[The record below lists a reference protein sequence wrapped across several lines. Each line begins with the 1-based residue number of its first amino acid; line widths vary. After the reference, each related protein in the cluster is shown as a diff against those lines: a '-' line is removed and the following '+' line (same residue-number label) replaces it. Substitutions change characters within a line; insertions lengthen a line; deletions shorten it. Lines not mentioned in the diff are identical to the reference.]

1 MPDQCPKTHV
11 CQNGTKDPRCEMNRV
26 SIHTIKYHFLAIV
39 RNGFANQE
47 RADLFRWARDAMLPP
62 DDQRR

>member
-1 MPDQCPKTHV
+1 MPDQYQKHV
-11 CQNGTKDPRCEMNRV
+11 CPQDTKDPRCLANRV
-26 SIHTIKYHFLAIV
+26 SLPTVKFRFLDMV
-39 RNGFANQE
+39 RAGFSKDE